1 MSQRRRKKDD
11 EERKERKEGRKG
23 GRSVKNRQEKGN
35 PVYFLLQRTEILGA
49 WGNSTKDTTWVR
61 GESLADSCPKG
72 MLSGDTNRS
81 TCIVVLFIC
90 CTTVVTLELVTPWSS
105 TALLREAGL

>member
-1 MSQRRRKKDD
+1 MTKKG
-11 EERKERKEGRKG
+11 RKERKEGREG
-23 GRSVKNRQEKGN
+23 GRSRTGKKKEILF
-35 PVYFLLQRTEILGA
+35 YFLLQRTEILGA